1 MKIFNQY
8 SNPGSKHLIQEVF
21 RWIILLFLSV
31 IFVNNQS
38 FSNDKN
44 HNLKLRFY
52 DLQGMSLKIWIGIH
66 LIRKVTILFYFQ

>member
-1 MKIFNQY
+1 MKIFDRY
-8 SNPGSKHLIQEVF
+8 SNLGSKHLIQEVF

-52 DLQGMSLKIWIGIH
+52 DLQGMN
-66 LIRKVTILFYFQ
+66 